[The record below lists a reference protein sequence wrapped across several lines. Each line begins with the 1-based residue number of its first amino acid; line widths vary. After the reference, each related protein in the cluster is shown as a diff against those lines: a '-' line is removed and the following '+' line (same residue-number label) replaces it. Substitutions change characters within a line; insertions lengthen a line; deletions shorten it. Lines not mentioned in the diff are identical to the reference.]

1 MLDVCRATTRAARA
15 AWQFVAE
22 IEARQGTW
30 LERLGKPRKDAAVR
44 RLVEILPEH
53 PVIDVAVARRLT
65 GKLHV
70 AVGNAINRLEA
81 VGILVKLNERRW
93 G

>member
-1 MLDVCRATTRAARA
+1 M
-15 AWQFVAE
+15 
-22 IEARQGTW
+22 
-30 LERLGKPRKDAAVR
+30 R

-65 GKLHV
+65 GKSHV

-81 VGILVKLNERRW
+81 VGILVKLNERGW
-93 G
+93 GRVWECDEILALVDDFERSASAP